1 MDIKANILKKIAGV
15 DEEIKYMIS
24 HHILTYFWLMVISF
38 IGLIILF
45 FLYKLIYV
53 FDEQLAQIVVW
64 ILWVMLYIYFVLQF
78 FDIYLDAVI
87 VTDRS
92 IIIYKWYGLFKTT
105 SDVVSLHAIESVYAN
120 QTGLIDTLFN
130 QWDIVFR
137 RAGHEN
143 FFDDVYNPQD
153 AANKINLMLSN
164 LEKKEEPDPEPEG
177 DFQMFVEAM
186 AEVIKEYK
194 GKGK

>member
-1 MDIKANILKKIAGV
+1 MDIKVNILKKIAGV

-45 FLYKLIYV
+45 FLYKLIYI
-53 FDEQLAQIVVW
+53 FDEQLAQIVIW
-64 ILWVMLYIYFVLQF
+64 ILWVLLYVYFVLQF

-92 IIIYKWYGLFKTT
+92 IVIYKWYWLFKTT
-105 SDVVSLHAIESVYAN
+105 SDVISLSAIESVYAD

-130 QWDIVFR
+130 KWNIVFR

-153 AANKINLMLSN
+153 AANKINLLLST
-164 LEKKEEPDPEPEG
+164 LEKEEELEEPEPEW

-194 GKGK
+194 NK